1 MAQID
6 LRALAAEIRAAQDG
20 RKAMPR
26 ISERV
31 PGFDVAQAY
40 AVAHLVHEARIAEGA
55 KPLGR
60 KIGFTNRGIWPT
72 YNVYE
77 PIWGYV
83 YDTTVVQ
90 LDGERATCR
99 LGRFAE
105 PKIEP
110 EIVLH
115 FASAPAVGAGPAQIL
130 ECVDWMA
137 HGFEIVQSHYPGWK
151 FAVADTI
158 ADSALHGALLVGPQ
172 RPVAQVARDAG
183 AALETFSLSLMCDG
197 KEREVGR
204 GSNVLG
210 SPLLA
215 IAHLVSVLARQPEHQ
230 PLQAGE
236 LVTTGTITAAYDV
249 RPGETWRSELKGLAL
264 PGLTVEFVD

>member
-1 MAQID
+1 MFD
-6 LRALAAEIRAAQDG
+6 SRGLAAEVKAAQDK
-20 RKAMPR
+20 RHELKPLSA
-26 ISERV
+26 RV

-40 AVAHLVHEARIAEGA
+40 AVAHLVHEARMKEGA
-55 KPLGR
+55 KPVGR
-60 KIGFTNRGIWPT
+60 KIGFTNPGIWDT
-72 YNVYE
+72 YGVHE

-83 YDTTVVQ
+83 YDSTVVQ
-90 LDGERATCR
+90 RASERTTCR
-99 LGRFAE
+99 IGRFAE

-115 FASAPAVGAGPAQIL
+115 FAAAPSVGAAPAEIL
-130 ECVDWMA
+130 NCVDWVA

-151 FAVADTI
+151 FALADTI
-158 ADSALHGALLVGPQ
+158 ADGALHGRLLVGSQ
-172 RPVAQVARDAG
+172 RAVAEVAKDVV
-183 AALETFSLSLMCDG
+183 AALESFSLSLACNG

-215 IAHLVSVLARQPEHQ
+215 IAHLVSVLAKQPDYQ

-236 LVTTGTITAAYDV
+236 LVTTGTITAAYDI
-249 RPGETWRSELKGLAL
+249 RPGETWRSELKGIAL
-264 PGLTVEFVD
+264 QGLTVEFVD